1 MGENSIP
8 IVIGVILFVMA
19 IGWIF
24 SLAQDQDRT
33 LLDVMHEA
41 DASYTPGQAINN
53 APTGQTSTMGSIF
66 GFVLDIPV
74 IGQILGF
81 VVWIIDTIISMI
93 DNVIQL
99 PEYFPDWMMPVFAV
113 LFLGFILYVYTAI
126 APTK

>member
-1 MGENSIP
+1 MGESSIP
-8 IVIGVILFVMA
+8 IVIGVILFVMI

-24 SLAQDQDRT
+24 SLAQDTDRT

-81 VVWIIDTIISMI
+81 VVWIIDTIIGMI
-93 DNVIQL
+93 SNVIVL
-99 PEYFPDWMMPVFAV
+99 PAYFPDWMGPIFAV
-113 LFLGFILYVYTAI
+113 LFLGFILYLYTAI